1 MERKILIG
9 NKEIRLKS
17 SLFTMIAYKNQFGTD
32 LFQDVSKMDVKEDK
46 ETQDV
51 SSVIQVL
58 FQIIYILNKP
68 FNDVSFDEFL
78 NEFDFDI
85 LTDTDALTKSMQ
97 VIGELLGSN
106 KGPKNTNKTPSKGT
120 KPHSNK

>member
-32 LFQDVSKMDVKEDK
+32 LFQDVSKMDIKE
-46 ETQDV
+46 EENADV
-51 SSVIQVL
+51 SGVIQTL

-85 LTDTDALTKSMQ
+85 LTDTEALTKSMQ

>member
-9 NKEIRLKS
+9 NKEIILKS

-32 LFQDVSKMDVKEDK
+32 LFQDVSKMDIKEG
-46 ETQDV
+46 ENADV
-51 SSVIQVL
+51 SGVIQTL

-85 LTDTDALTKSMQ
+85 LTDTEALTKSMQ

-106 KGPKNTNKTPSKGT
+106 KGSKNTNKTPSKGT

>member
-32 LFQDVSKMDVKEDK
+32 LFQDVSKMDIKEG
-46 ETQDV
+46 ENADV
-51 SSVIQVL
+51 SGVIQTL

-85 LTDTDALTKSMQ
+85 LTDTEALTKSMQ

-106 KGPKNTNKTPSKGT
+106 KGSKNTNKTPSKGT

>member
-32 LFQDVSKMDVKEDK
+32 LFQDVSKMDIKE
-46 ETQDV
+46 EENADV
-51 SSVIQVL
+51 SGVIQTL

-78 NEFDFDI
+78 NGFDFDI

>member
-1 MERKILIG
+1 MERKITIG
-9 NKEIRLKS
+9 NKEVRLKS

-58 FQIIYILNKP
+58 FQIIYVLNNP

-78 NEFDFDI
+78 NQFDFEV
-85 LTDTDALTKSMQ
+85 LTDTNSLTKAMQ
-97 VIGELLGSN
+97 VIGELLGSAKN
-106 KGPKNTNKTPSKGT
+106 KQNNKTPYKGT
-120 KPHSNK
+120 KPYTNK

>member
-1 MERKILIG
+1 MERKINIG

-51 SSVIQVL
+51 SGVIQVL

-78 NEFDFDI
+78 NQFDFEV
-85 LTDTDALTKSMQ
+85 LTDTNSLTKAMQ
-97 VIGELLGSN
+97 VIGELLGSAKN
-106 KGPKNTNKTPSKGT
+106 KQTNKTPYKGT
-120 KPHSNK
+120 KPYANK

>member
-32 LFQDVSKMDVKEDK
+32 LFQDVSKMDIKE
-46 ETQDV
+46 EENADV
-51 SSVIQVL
+51 SGVIQTL

-78 NEFDFDI
+78 NQFDFEV
-85 LTDTDALTKSMQ
+85 LTDTNSLTKAMQ
-97 VIGELLGSN
+97 VIGELLGSAKN
-106 KGPKNTNKTPSKGT
+106 KQTNKTPYKGT
-120 KPHSNK
+120 KPYTNK

>member
-9 NKEIRLKS
+9 DKEIRLKS

-32 LFQDVSKMDVKEDK
+32 LFQDVSKMDIKE
-46 ETQDV
+46 EENADV
-51 SSVIQVL
+51 SGVIQTL

-85 LTDTDALTKSMQ
+85 LTDTEALTKSMQ

>member
-1 MERKILIG
+1 MERKINIG

-51 SSVIQVL
+51 SGVIQVL
-58 FQIIYILNKP
+58 FQIIYI
-68 FNDVSFDEFL
+68 
-78 NEFDFDI
+78 
-85 LTDTDALTKSMQ
+85 
-97 VIGELLGSN
+97 
-106 KGPKNTNKTPSKGT
+106 
-120 KPHSNK
+120 

>member
-1 MERKILIG
+1 MERKINIG

-51 SSVIQVL
+51 SGVIQVL
-58 FQIIYILNKP
+58 FQIIYVLNKP
-68 FNDVSFDEFL
+68 FNDVSFDVFL
-78 NEFDFDI
+78 NQFDFEV
-85 LTDTDALTKSMQ
+85 LTDTNSLTK
-97 VIGELLGSN
+97 LCKL
-106 KGPKNTNKTPSKGT
+106 
-120 KPHSNK
+120 

>member
-1 MERKILIG
+1 MERKILID

-32 LFQDVSKMDVKEDK
+32 LFQDVSKMDIKE
-46 ETQDV
+46 EENADV
-51 SSVIQVL
+51 SGVIQTL

-78 NEFDFDI
+78 NGFDFDI

-120 KPHSNK
+120 KPYTNK

>member
-32 LFQDVSKMDVKEDK
+32 LFQDVSKMDIKE
-46 ETQDV
+46 EENADV
-51 SSVIQVL
+51 SWVIQTL

-85 LTDTDALTKSMQ
+85 LTDTEALTKSMQ

>member
-32 LFQDVSKMDVKEDK
+32 LFQDVSKMDIKE
-46 ETQDV
+46 EENADV
-51 SSVIQVL
+51 SGVIQTL

-78 NEFDFDI
+78 NDFDFDI
-85 LTDTDALTKSMQ
+85 LTDTEALTKSMQ